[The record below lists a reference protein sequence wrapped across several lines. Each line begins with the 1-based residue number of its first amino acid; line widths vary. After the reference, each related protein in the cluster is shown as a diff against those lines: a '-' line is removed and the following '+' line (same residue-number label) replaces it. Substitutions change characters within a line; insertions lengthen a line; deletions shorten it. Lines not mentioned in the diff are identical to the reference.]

1 MERCRRLSIFEQFV
15 KNKTAYKGYQKFING
30 KSGNEVCK
38 ENFGMIHG
46 VTLHQI

>member
-46 VTLHQI
+46 VTLYQI